1 MTTLIQPR
9 QAQRLQLEKFL
20 RQRILSGVYPTGTF
34 LPTQAE
40 LCEEFGVH
48 AGAVRDALNALIR
61 EHTCV
66 RLKGQGVM
74 VRQIKHLRHFFHSLT
89 PIEDEQ
95 RESGHTVT
103 TRVLSSQSVTP
114 TSAQQAAHQLTSSTR
129 LWRQRRIVAVNGND
143 YQVVDSYYPLDRY
156 PDVESVLMGDQP
168 AYQRLREHYGIVPA
182 GLHKTLNAIV
192 LQPEIC
198 DLLHIK
204 RRSVGSIVNGSITDE
219 TGALILFW
227 ESYTP
232 GEALVLHH
240 NIPLN

>member
-1 MTTLIQPR
+1 MMTLIQPR
-9 QAQRLQLEKFL
+9 QAQRLQLEKIL

-34 LPTQAE
+34 LPSQHE

-95 RESGHTVT
+95 RGSGHTVT
-103 TRVLSSQSVTP
+103 TRVLGAQSVSP
-114 TSAQQAAHQLTSSTR
+114 SLAQQATHHLSPSTR
-129 LWRQRRIVAVNGND
+129 LWRQRRVVSVNGND

-156 PDVESVLMGDQP
+156 PNLESILSSDQP
-168 AYQRLREHYGIVPA
+168 AYQRLREHYGVIPS
-182 GLHKTLNAIV
+182 GLHKTLNAVV
-192 LQPEIC
+192 LSSEVC
-198 DLLHIK
+198 DLLSIK
-204 RRSVGSIVNGSITDE
+204 RRSVGSLVSGAISDE
-219 TGALILFW
+219 HGALILFW

-240 NIPLN
+240 TIPLN